1 MNMGDISTFISTVG
15 FPIAAFLLMW
25 IEMRDERKSRN
36 EETEKTTSAYNS
48 LTKALQELTDM
59 VKGLTDERT

>member
-1 MNMGDISTFISTVG
+1 MDMGDISTFISTVG

-25 IEMRDERKSRN
+25 IEMRDERKARN
-36 EETEKTTSAYNS
+36 EETEKTTNAYNN

>member
-1 MNMGDISTFISTVG
+1 MDMGDISTFISTVG

-25 IEMRDERKSRN
+25 IEMRDERKARN

>member
-1 MNMGDISTFISTVG
+1 MDMGDISTFISTVG

-25 IEMRDERKSRN
+25 IEMRDERKARN

-59 VKGLTDERT
+59 VKGLTDEHA

>member
-1 MNMGDISTFISTVG
+1 MDMGDISTFISTVG

-25 IEMRDERKSRN
+25 IEMRDERKARN

-59 VKGLTDERT
+59 VKGLTDEHS

>member
-1 MNMGDISTFISTVG
+1 MDMGDISTFISTVG

-25 IEMRDERKSRN
+25 IEMRDERKARN
-36 EETEKTTSAYNS
+36 EETEKTTSAYNN

-59 VKGLTDERT
+59 VKDLTDERT

>member
-25 IEMRDERKSRN
+25 VEMRDERKARN
-36 EETEKTTSAYNS
+36 DETEKTTTAYNN

-59 VKGLTDERT
+59 VKELSNEHT

>member
-1 MNMGDISTFISTVG
+1 MNMGEISRFISTVG

-25 IEMRDERKSRN
+25 IEMRDERKARN
-36 EETEKTTSAYNS
+36 EETEKTTTAYTN

-59 VKGLTDERT
+59 VKELLDEHT

>member
-1 MNMGDISTFISTVG
+1 MNMGEISTFISTVG

-25 IEMRDERKSRN
+25 IEMREERKSRN
-36 EETEKTTSAYNS
+36 EENEKTTSAYNN

-59 VKGLTDERT
+59 VKGMTNERT

>member
-1 MNMGDISTFISTVG
+1 MNMGDVSNFISSVG

-25 IEMRDERKSRN
+25 IEMRDERKARN
-36 EETEKTTSAYNS
+36 EETEKTTTAYNN

-59 VKGLTDERT
+59 VKGMYDERS

>member
-1 MNMGDISTFISTVG
+1 MNMSDISTFISTVG

-25 IEMRDERKSRN
+25 IEMRDERKARN

-59 VKGLTDERT
+59 VKGISDEHA